1 MFKYQELIDLLPAEK
16 VNAAIKRMADCY
28 DLTGNFFEKED
39 NRVYYV
45 LNGERLLKNYFEL
58 SSEFISLLDNYAQKE
73 YDEELK
79 KKFDEAD
86 WIEENDARDKAEI
99 ELAAAL
105 PVTSEEDLRIYYPA
119 QEVLDSWA
127 GMTGQ
132 ELQDAGF
139 EINGYN
145 VDDAGEYMEISKGML
160 VYRVETNEAYGD
172 FYK

>member
-1 MFKYQELIDLLPAEK
+1 M
-16 VNAAIKRMADCY
+16 
-28 DLTGNFFEKED
+28 
-39 NRVYYV
+39 
-45 LNGERLLKNYFEL
+45 
-58 SSEFISLLDNYAQKE
+58 
-73 YDEELK
+73 
-79 KKFDEAD
+79 
-86 WIEENDARDKAEI
+86 
-99 ELAAAL
+99 
-105 PVTSEEDLRIYYPA
+105 TSEEDLRIYYPA

-172 FYK
+172 ADTDPSEDFLKMTVKEISVLRVNAEAIDITVVE